1 MLIKLKTGDIINLYN
16 VVNIIPDKEGQMGVK
31 YILVNNQTFSEN
43 FDTEVEVDARIEELM
58 SYNIGLTV
66 PQYNQAVETAQ
77 EIKEIKE

>member
-1 MLIKLKTGDIINLYN
+1 MLIKLKGGEIINLYN
-16 VVNIIPDKEGQMGVK
+16 VTNIIADKEGQMGVK

-77 EIKEIKE
+77 EIKE

>member
-31 YILVNNQTFSEN
+31 YILVNNQPFAEN
-43 FDTEVEVDARIEELM
+43 FNTESEVDARIKELM

-66 PQYNQAVETAQ
+66 TEYNQAVETAQ
-77 EIKEIKE
+77 EIKK

>member
-31 YILVNNQTFSEN
+31 YILVNNQTFAEN
-43 FDTEVEVDARIEELM
+43 FNTESEVDARIEELM

-77 EIKEIKE
+77 EIKK